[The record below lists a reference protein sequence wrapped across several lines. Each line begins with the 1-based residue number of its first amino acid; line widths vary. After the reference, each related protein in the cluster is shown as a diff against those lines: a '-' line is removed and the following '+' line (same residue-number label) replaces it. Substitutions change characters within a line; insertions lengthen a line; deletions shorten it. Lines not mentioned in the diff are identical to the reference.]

1 MQPDN
6 NLYDRELTRQEK
18 EIDDLFADEYPIIEK
33 IADVNV
39 DKALKKFF
47 HRKQSY
53 RLRAATLNTL
63 KYAAAVVL
71 LLLTGYYVASY
82 KINRQNQDIYTV
94 FNIPNSEM
102 GNVVLPDG
110 TKVELNSSSELRYP
124 LRFLNSREVFLTG
137 EAFFDVKSDA
147 GNPFLV
153 HVDDFTIKVTGTRF
167 NIKAYPDTNPEATLE
182 EGKIT
187 VINHEGNSIAE
198 LKPNEN
204 LVYDKIQKRILVTT
218 VNTEQKTG
226 WREGKIFLKNQTLE
240 EISKIIERWYPIRV
254 VFDDESVKQVRLTGT
269 ILKDKPIEEL
279 LNALVKS
286 NSINFK
292 LITESNGKNIV
303 HIKQGKME

>member
-18 EIDDLFADEYPIIEK
+18 EIDDLFADEHPIIEK

-182 EGKIT
+182 EGKI
-187 VINHEGNSIAE
+187 
-198 LKPNEN
+198 
-204 LVYDKIQKRILVTT
+204 
-218 VNTEQKTG
+218 
-226 WREGKIFLKNQTLE
+226 FLKNQTLE